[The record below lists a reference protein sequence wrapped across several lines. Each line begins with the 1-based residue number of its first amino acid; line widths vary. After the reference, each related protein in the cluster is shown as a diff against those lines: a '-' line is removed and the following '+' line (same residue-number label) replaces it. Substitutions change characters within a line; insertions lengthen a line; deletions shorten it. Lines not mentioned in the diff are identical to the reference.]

1 MFSIQ
6 HNAGS
11 IHKKGFD
18 RNVHGKRL
26 MLTIQVP
33 FSIRSFASFKIHE
46 QWQLLISMRSAKW
59 PGWLLQ
65 Y

>member
-46 QWQLLISMRSAKW
+46 Q
-59 PGWLLQ
+59 
-65 Y
+65 

>member
-1 MFSIQ
+1 
-6 HNAGS
+6 
-11 IHKKGFD
+11 
-18 RNVHGKRL
+18 

-33 FSIRSFASFKIHE
+33 FSIRSFASVKIDE